1 MLKLIKRLLLLFAPN
16 KALFTYGQ
24 ALRPIIRTGAQ
35 IGAIPLKGCYY
46 YNLND
51 YISLTPKMCL
61 FYLFEDKSGRL
72 YFQVKA
78 PETQKGAAPDG
89 SIVYIKRVRFKQ
101 KKQVFKKI

>member
-1 MLKLIKRLLLLFAPN
+1 
-16 KALFTYGQ
+16 
-24 ALRPIIRTGAQ
+24 
-35 IGAIPLKGCYY
+35 
-46 YNLND
+46 
-51 YISLTPKMCL
+51 MCL